1 MLRRQVDAP
10 VELLI
15 IGNGPERDKLSKLAR
30 DLGLAQD
37 VRFTGFLSHRETE
50 AEILGGDVFCLPA
63 WREAFGV
70 VYLEAMA
77 VERPTIGCRGQGP
90 SDFITDGTT
99 GYLVEPKSAESIRD
113 VLQAIIDDPCDA
125 ARVAAAGRSK
135 VFAQLTWRQ
144 NAATMLNLYQSLIA
158 RKTK

>member
-1 MLRRQVDAP
+1 
-10 VELLI
+10 
-15 IGNGPERDKLSKLAR
+15 
-30 DLGLAQD
+30 
-37 VRFTGFLSHRETE
+37 
-50 AEILGGDVFCLPA
+50 
-63 WREAFGV
+63 
-70 VYLEAMA
+70 MA
-77 VERPTIGCRGQGP
+77 LERPTIGCRGQGP

-99 GYLVEPKSAESIRD
+99 GYLVEPNSAESIRD